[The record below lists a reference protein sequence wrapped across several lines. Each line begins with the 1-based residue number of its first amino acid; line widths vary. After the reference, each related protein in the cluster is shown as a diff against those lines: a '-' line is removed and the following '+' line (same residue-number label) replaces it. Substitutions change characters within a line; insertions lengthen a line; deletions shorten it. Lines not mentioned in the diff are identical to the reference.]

1 MSHVANG
8 WSLAEVHVRHRR
20 ADRDV
25 LDGVTL
31 DVPPGR
37 VTAVVGPNGAGKT
50 TLAKLCTGLV
60 AVQRGRASF
69 DGRALAEWS
78 PRDFAQRVA
87 VVPQLETVAF
97 PITVER
103 YVALGRLPHL
113 GAWAS
118 MGAEDRRLVA
128 SALECCG
135 LEAFAARSM
144 DRLSG
149 GERQRARIARAL
161 AQDAR
166 ALVLDEPSTALDLRH
181 AMELFGLAR
190 GFADRG
196 GAVLL
201 ITHDVNAAARVADT
215 LAVLDRGRLRAA
227 GAPVDVMRA
236 DFLADV
242 FGWPVHL
249 VPVDEA
255 HGTIP
260 QMLPVLRG
268 AHADARDPSAPPRS
282 VSPP

>member
-1 MSHVANG
+1 MSAGAG
-8 WSLAEVHVRHRR
+8 WSLRDVRVRFRR
-20 ADRDV
+20 ATHDA

-31 DVPPGR
+31 DVAPGG
-37 VTAVVGPNGAGKT
+37 VTAIVGPNGAGKT

-60 AVQRGRASF
+60 VPTAGRVAF
-69 DGRALAEWS
+69 AGRALAEWT
-78 PRDFAQRVA
+78 PRALARRVA
-87 VVPQLETVAF
+87 VVPQLETIAF
-97 PITVER
+97 PISVER

-113 GAWAS
+113 GPWAA
-118 MGAEDRRLVA
+118 MGDDDRRLVA
-128 SALECCG
+128 SAMECCG
-135 LEAFAARSM
+135 LAPFADRTM

-161 AQDAR
+161 AQDAG

-215 LAVLDRGRLRAA
+215 LVVLDKGRVRAA
-227 GAPVDVMRA
+227 GAPADVMHP

-242 FGWPVHL
+242 FGWPIRL
-249 VPVDEA
+249 VPVDD
-255 HGTIP
+255 GGGPVP

-268 AHADARDPSAPPRS
+268 APTATRATDQS
-282 VSPP
+282 